1 MVNNLFFY
9 FLNKKKLKRF
19 FYINSKIDFDN
30 IPINQ
35 DVVKYIKDWKKIN
48 QGKVIIATAS
58 YYKYAKTISE
68 KFDFIDAYYGT
79 DKTTNLKGIKKLNLI
94 KKISKS
100 DSFDYIGDSFNDLVI
115 FNKAKVKII
124 VNHQL

>member
-1 MVNNLFFY
+1 MKYLFVDLDESFLKCDLLFESVFNAIKLKPWLIIY
-9 FLNKKKLKRF
+9 FFLFFLNKKKLKRF

-68 KFDFIDAYYGT
+68 KFDFIDAYY
-79 DKTTNLKGIKKLNLI
+79 
-94 KKISKS
+94 
-100 DSFDYIGDSFNDLVI
+100 
-115 FNKAKVKII
+115 
-124 VNHQL
+124 